1 MRAHLV
7 GVVVMALAAMSPR
20 AFAAEKAWDRQAV
33 TQIVRELDGAVTGL
47 FDEFRKQPPANLASM
62 QADARLRLE
71 DDLRRLEHETHGL
84 RERIDAGAGLDET
97 RSMYEH
103 IGSVANDAREEAR
116 KQMQAEPVLKRVDQA
131 EALWAR
137 LTPYYMDQPPHGPTP
152 QTQPGR

>member
-1 MRAHLV
+1 MRSHLV
-7 GVVVMALAAMSPR
+7 LVVVVASVAMSPR
-20 AFAAEKAWDRQAV
+20 AFAAEKAWDQQAV

-47 FDEFRKQPPANLASM
+47 LDEFKKQPPANLASM

-84 RERIDAGAGLDET
+84 RERIDAGAGLDAT

-137 LTPYYMDQPPHGPTP
+137 LTPYYVSAPKP
-152 QTQPGR
+152 QTTSKP